1 MEEKASK
8 IGCLKAQLF
17 KERLAVDKATRE
29 LRRASVTLARQP
41 PSDNSTGKRHIKM
54 MPRMTPSEIA
64 LEASKDLERAQTQKR
79 RAEMDLARA
88 KRSYDEVKRRYV
100 DAVLYSDE
108 ESDSSE

>member
-1 MEEKASK
+1 
-8 IGCLKAQLF
+8 
-17 KERLAVDKATRE
+17 
-29 LRRASVTLARQP
+29 
-41 PSDNSTGKRHIKM
+41 
-54 MPRMTPSEIA
+54 MTPSEIA